1 MDNHI
6 GHRIKLIRQV
16 KQVSQLELARAI
28 GIDNSRLSLIE
39 NGYVK
44 PTSEQLDKIKAALNW
59 PSDEAVEAAFQLLQ
73 GEAQ

>member
-39 NGYVK
+39 NGYVE

-73 GEAQ
+73 GETQ

>member
-39 NGYVK
+39 NGYVE

-59 PSDEAVEAAFQLLQ
+59 PSDEAVEAAFALLQ
-73 GEAQ
+73 GETQ

>member
-16 KQVSQLELARAI
+16 KQVSQLELAKI
-28 GIDNSRLSLIE
+28 TGIDNSRLSLIE

-73 GEAQ
+73 GEA

>member
-39 NGYVK
+39 NGYVE

-73 GEAQ
+73 GEA

>member
-39 NGYVK
+39 NGYVE
-44 PTSEQLDKIKAALNW
+44 PTGEQLDKIKAALNW
-59 PSDEAVEAAFQLLQ
+59 PSDEAVEAAFLVLQ
-73 GEAQ
+73 GEA